1 MNTTS
6 TQSAGPSG
14 ANCDTTPPTLAIVIE
29 GGLVQ
34 AVVTD
39 RPEAIRV
46 NVRII
51 DYDTDGAS
59 DDELSEVPQGD
70 GSFCDAVVDHRD
82 LTEAAIDLHHIVDK
96 TDSDP

>member
-1 MNTTS
+1 MKTIS
-6 TQSAGPSG
+6 TQSAGHSG
-14 ANCDTTPPTLAIVIE
+14 ANRDTTPPMLAIVME

-34 AVVTD
+34 AVVSD
-39 RPEAIRV
+39 RSEAIRV
-46 NVRII
+46 NVWII
-51 DYDTDGAS
+51 DYDTDGAD

-70 GSFCDAVVDHRD
+70 GSFCDAVVDHRY